1 MEIERYL
8 EQIIIA
14 YRGMNSMDTLTNLTF
29 SMLKEKKGMAI

>member
-14 YRGMNSMDTLTNLTF
+14 YMGINLMDTLTNLTF
-29 SMLKEKKGMAI
+29 SILKETKGMAI